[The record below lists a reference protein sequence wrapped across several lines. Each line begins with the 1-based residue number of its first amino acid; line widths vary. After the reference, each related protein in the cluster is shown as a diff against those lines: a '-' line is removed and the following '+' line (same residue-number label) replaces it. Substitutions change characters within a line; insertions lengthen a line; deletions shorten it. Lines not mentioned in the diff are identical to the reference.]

1 MKKETKRFVGVSGLH
16 FEILPREE
24 RFVAQKKTL
33 SRTYLLKVRF
43 VFTITTTFTT
53 RDEESCRRGRR
64 GDEHVYE
71 HILVLF
77 EFWSQKV

>member
-1 MKKETKRFVGVSGLH
+1 MTKETKRFVGVSGLH

-24 RFVAQKKTL
+24 RFVASFVAQKKTL

-71 HILVLF
+71 HI
-77 EFWSQKV
+77 

>member
-1 MKKETKRFVGVSGLH
+1 MS
-16 FEILPREE
+16 
-24 RFVAQKKTL
+24 
-33 SRTYLLKVRF
+33 YLLKVLRF
-43 VFTITTTFTT
+43 VFHDATTITTTFTT